1 MNEYAT
7 ELGEVLKTF
16 NVTKMRL
23 FILDHIDMYRK
34 VDFINL
40 TDDRFVKGMMA
51 KMILARTDMPE
62 DLKAKARN
70 VLDRMGW
77 DYEIIAHN

>member
-23 FILDHIDMYRK
+23 FILDHWDEYRLLTAPDLIID
-34 VDFINL
+34 DGWL
-40 TDDRFVKGMMA
+40 EGCMA
-51 KMILARTDMPE
+51 KMILARTDMPDE
-62 DLKAKARN
+62 LKERAKH
-70 VLDRMGW
+70 VLDLMGW
-77 DYEIIAHN
+77 DYEIF